1 MNIVADMHTHTIAS
15 GHAYSTLNELAAEA
29 ARKGLLAMAVT
40 DHGPALPGGPHM
52 YHFGAMRFFPE
63 TICGVRILRGIEANI
78 IDARG
83 TLDLPEH
90 YLKKLDFVMAGLHEG
105 CGFDGAEAATYTD
118 AVINAMENPLVKA
131 ISHPGNPIFPLDY
144 EAVVAAA
151 RRTGTA
157 LEMNNTSFSISRK
170 GSRPNCERLARADR
184 PPRRAGGHRQRRPHR
199 PDGRRLR
206 RCRGGGR
213 GSGDPRGAGDELLP
227 GGAAPVPR
235 PRCVTSEPLES
246 FHHEDTKVTKKSTM

>member
-15 GHAYSTLNELAAEA
+15 GHAYSTLNEMAAEA
-29 ARKGLLAMAVT
+29 AHKGLLAIAVT

-63 TICGVRILRGIEANI
+63 TICGVRIFRGIEANI

-90 YLKKLDFVMAGLHEG
+90 YLGKLDFVMAGLHEG
-105 CGFDGAEAATYTD
+105 CGFDGEEAATYTE
-118 AVINAMENPLVKA
+118 AVINAMGNPLVKA

-144 EAVVAAA
+144 EAIVTGA

-170 GSRPNCERLARADR
+170 GSRPNCERLARLIARLGAPLVIGSDAHIAQMVGVFDDAVAVVED
-184 PPRRAGGHRQRRPHR
+184 AGITETQVINSSLE
-199 PDGRRLR
+199 RLLQFL
-206 RCRGGGR
+206 GL
-213 GSGDPRGAGDELLP
+213 DA
-227 GGAAPVPR
+227 
-235 PRCVTSEPLES
+235 
-246 FHHEDTKVTKKSTM
+246 